1 MLIMPGVWDDDVP
14 GHKIRSLPGA
24 FIHSLFAEELEVCG
38 LLDELV
44 DSTAEL
50 SDAASE
56 LLDSAAA
63 DSASMT
69 ELLMGSWLRGMST
82 TTWLELLCFVSV
94 CSWPLCCAPVCSAL
108 FCCASDCS
116 ELLCCVSACSELLCR
131 VSVGLVD
138 SGVASSPVVALLELG
153 WESSE
158 AGAGVGSELAEVLS
172 SQAFSENAAD
182 MPRTVAMALLLAR
195 ETIVLSLTFLFS
207 IFIATPDI

>member
-1 MLIMPGVWDDDVP
+1 MPSGTHLQGSVEGNIGGHVVSVSGPSPNLIWLEEEFVGGVD
-14 GHKIRSLPGA
+14 
-24 FIHSLFAEELEVCG
+24 
-38 LLDELV
+38 
-44 DSTAEL
+44 
-50 SDAASE
+50 E

-138 SGVASSPVVALLELG
+138 SGVASSLVVALLELG

-207 IFIATPDI
+207 IFMATPDIQVK